1 MYVPLSIYAT
11 MNVHGEK
18 IFSIQHGMG
27 IPSLA
32 ILLHEV
38 FKLLAYAKCK
48 GVVMLRLGTCGG
60 IGMNIFRS

>member
-1 MYVPLSIYAT
+1 
-11 MNVHGEK
+11 
-18 IFSIQHGMG
+18 MG
-27 IPSLA
+27 IPSLS

-60 IGMNIFRS
+60 IGMQIIFSAHILLQPLNEKR